1 MKYRLY
7 FLTTLLLLALLTACV
22 PIEPASAPVDDTVE
36 APTAEIADATTEVTT
51 AEATADAFPI
61 TIEHKWGS
69 TTIVAK
75 PERVVSL
82 GFTDQDYLLALGVVP
97 VGIRD
102 WFGDQPNA
110 VWPWA
115 RHLLGDAEPE
125 VLAREFNFEQIARLQ
140 PDLIVAIYTSLTE
153 NEYDLL
159 SEIAPIVTAP
169 PDLDDYA
176 ITWQEQTRYTGQIIG
191 QTALAE
197 ELVTRLE
204 AKMAQASADHPEFA
218 GTEYA
223 FASVYAGEYY
233 LYGERSTASRFL
245 TSLGFVVPEDIIE
258 LTENDSDYFVFSA
271 ERMDLVDRP
280 LTVWSEGPTN
290 EGVIALLE
298 NPLYTTLAVHGEG
311 RDLFL
316 GLDLYGG
323 AFSFS
328 SILSLDLLV
337 DDLVPA
343 MVLALD
349 GDPAT
354 EPTLGEAA
362 AITN

>member
-1 MKYRLY
+1 MMKYLKI
-7 FLTTLLLLALLTACV
+7 LLLVSLASLLLLGCV
-22 PIEPASAPVDDTVE
+22 VPVERVSAPAEETSG
-36 APTAEIADATTEVTT
+36 APA
-51 AEATADAFPI
+51 ATAATQPAAQSDEAAAFPV
-61 TIEHKWGS
+61 TIEHHFGR
-69 TTIVAK
+69 TTILAK

-102 WFGDQPNA
+102 WFGGQPNA

-115 RHLLGDAEPE
+115 RHLLNGAEPE
-125 VLAREFNFEQIARLQ
+125 VLSRELNFEHIARLQ
-140 PDLIVAIYTSLTE
+140 PDLIVAIYTSLTQE
-153 NEYDLL
+153 EYDLL
-159 SEIAPIVTAP
+159 SAIAPVVTAP
-169 PDLDDYA
+169 AGLADYA
-176 ITWQEQTRYTGQIIG
+176 ITWQEQTRYTGQIVG
-191 QTALAE
+191 QVANAE
-197 ELVTRLE
+197 ELVAQLE
-204 AKMAQASADHPEFA
+204 AKMAKASADHPEFA

-223 FASVYAGEYY
+223 FASVYGGEYY

-245 TSLGFVVPEDIIE
+245 TTLGFVVPTDVLE
-258 LTENDSDYFVFSA
+258 LTDNDNDYLVFSA

-280 LTVWSEGPTN
+280 LTLWSEGLTDA
-290 EGVIALLE
+290 GVIALLE
-298 NPLYTTLAVHGEG
+298 NPLYTQLPVHTEG

-343 MVLALD
+343 LALALD

-354 EPTLGEAA
+354 VPLLGAA
-362 AITN
+362 ATTAE

>member
-1 MKYRLY
+1 MKPKL
-7 FLTTLLLLALLTACV
+7 LTLITILLIPALLAGCV
-22 PIEPASAPVDDTVE
+22 ATTPASAPAAGTAE
-36 APTAEIADATTEVTT
+36 APITEAAETA
-51 AEATADAFPI
+51 AEATADTFPI
-61 TIEHKWGS
+61 TIEHKMGS
-69 TTIVAK
+69 TTIAAK
-75 PERVVSL
+75 PARVVSL

-115 RHLLGDAEPE
+115 RPLLKGAEPE
-125 VLAREFNFEQIARLQ
+125 VLSREFNFEQIARLQ
-140 PDLIVAIYTSLTE
+140 PDLIVAIYTSLTQA
-153 NEYDLL
+153 EYDLL
-159 SEIAPIVTAP
+159 SAIAPVVTAP
-169 PDLDDYA
+169 PGLDDYA
-176 ITWQEQTRYTGQIIG
+176 ITWQEQTRYTGRIVG
-191 QTALAE
+191 QTARAE

-204 AKMAQASADHPEFA
+204 AKMAQARADHPEFE
-218 GTEYA
+218 GTSYA
-223 FASVYAGEYY
+223 FASVYGGEYY

-245 TSLGFVVPEDIIE
+245 TALGFVAPTDILD
-258 LTENDSDYFVFSA
+258 LTENENDYLVFSA

-280 LTVWSEGPTN
+280 LSLWSEGPTN

-298 NPLYTTLAVHGEG
+298 NPLYTNLAVHTEG

-328 SILSLDLLV
+328 SVLSLDLLV

-343 MVLALD
+343 LALALD

-354 EPTLGEAA
+354 VSVLGEAA
-362 AITN
+362 ATAD